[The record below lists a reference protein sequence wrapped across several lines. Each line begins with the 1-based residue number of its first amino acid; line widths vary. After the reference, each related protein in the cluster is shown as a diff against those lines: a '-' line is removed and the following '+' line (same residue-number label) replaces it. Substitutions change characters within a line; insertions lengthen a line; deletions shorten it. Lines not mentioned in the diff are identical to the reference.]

1 MNIDDLI
8 KLLNSWKENGVEY
21 VDVDTNSI
29 KKLVSCEYRHGFVE
43 LIGVKDNL
51 AIKDTYISVLNPRND
66 AMITLIMYMRDSIK
80 EAYLDGKITLDEANE
95 LYNDCLK
102 KVKGNKDL
110 QGAYEEVAEST
121 YSTMVNKKFK
131 RLLIFK
137 QYDKDGNEINL
148 KELVSLKKVEE

>member
-80 EAYLDGKITLDEANE
+80 EAYLDGKITLDEANG
-95 LYNDCLK
+95 LYNNALR
-102 KVKGNKDL
+102 KVKGEDL
-110 QGAYEEVAEST
+110 QDVYGEVTEST
-121 YSTMVNKKFK
+121 YSTNVNKKFK

-137 QYDKDGNEINL
+137 QYDKDGNEISL

>member
-1 MNIDDLI
+1 MNVDDLI
-8 KLLNSWKENGVEY
+8 KLLNSWKEYGVEY
-21 VDVDTNSI
+21 VDIDTDSI

-66 AMITLIMYMRDSIK
+66 AMIKHIIYMKNTIE
-80 EAYLDGKITLDEANE
+80 EAYLEDDITLSEANK
-95 LYNDCLK
+95 LYNNVLN
-102 KVKGNKDL
+102 KVKGEDL
-110 QGAYEEVAEST
+110 QGAYAEVTEST
-121 YSTMVNKKFK
+121 YSTMINKKFK

-137 QYDKDGNEINL
+137 QYDKDGNEISL